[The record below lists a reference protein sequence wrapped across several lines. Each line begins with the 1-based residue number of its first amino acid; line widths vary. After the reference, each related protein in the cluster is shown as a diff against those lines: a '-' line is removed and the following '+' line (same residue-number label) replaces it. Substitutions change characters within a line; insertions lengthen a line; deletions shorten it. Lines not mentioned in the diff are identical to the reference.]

1 MTTIDLHPEEML
13 DAARRG
19 TLGAAAADDL
29 RAHLARCVA
38 CRLSL
43 TLADDLR
50 AEASAKAAAEGYDE
64 AFDDVLL
71 ARMVRGALAD
81 EPRVAYDARPRRRV
95 AAGRHVAV
103 AIALLLIGGSGG
115 AAVWSM
121 GGVGFVR
128 RFVPEIFQLPR
139 REGAPATVAAR
150 EGAPATV
157 AAREAAPT
165 PVVVPA
171 PPAEAPAV
179 PAPPVRVARARVEAP
194 PALSADDLFADANRA
209 RRAGN
214 YPRALRRYAELRRAY
229 PGSRPEMTARVVVGD
244 LQLEEGPAREALAS
258 FDSYLAANPQGTL
271 AEEARVG
278 RAVSLMR
285 LGRRDEEREAWS
297 QLLREHPNSVQRE
310 RARRRLAELR

>member
-19 TLGAAAADDL
+19 TLGAAATEDL

-38 CRLSL
+38 CRMSL

-50 AEASAKAAAEGYDE
+50 AEVSAKGDSAKSDDE
-64 AFDDVLL
+64 ALL

-81 EPRVAYDARPRRRV
+81 EPRVAYDARSHRR
-95 AAGRHVAV
+95 AGSGRHVAV
-103 AIALLLIGGSGG
+103 ALALLLIGGSGG

-139 REGAPATVAAR
+139 PSARAPAPAV
-150 EGAPATV
+150 GPAPA
-157 AAREAAPT
+157 
-165 PVVVPA
+165 PVVVA
-171 PPAEAPAV
+171 ASPAEAPPVASTP
-179 PAPPVRVARARVEAP
+179 PARVVRAHVEAP
-194 PALSADDLFADANRA
+194 PTLTADALFADANRA
-209 RRAGN
+209 RRAGD

-310 RARRRLAELR
+310 RAERRLAELR

>member
-19 TLGAAAADDL
+19 TLGAAATEDL

-38 CRLSL
+38 CRMSL

-50 AEASAKAAAEGYDE
+50 AEASARDADE
-64 AFDDVLL
+64 VLL

-81 EPRVAYDARPRRRV
+81 EPRVAYEARPHRR
-95 AAGRHVAV
+95 AGAGRHVAV
-103 AIALLLIGGSGG
+103 AIALLLVGGSGG

-139 REGAPATVAAR
+139 REAAPAPVAAR
-150 EGAPATV
+150 AIAPA
-157 AAREAAPT
+157 
-165 PVVVPA
+165 PVVVPS
-171 PPAEAPAV
+171 PPAEAPALV
-179 PAPPVRVARARVEAP
+179 TPPVRVVRARVEAP
-194 PALSADDLFADANRA
+194 PTLTADALFADANRA
-209 RRAGN
+209 RRAGD

-229 PGSRPEMTARVVVGD
+229 PGSRQEMTARVVVGD

-297 QLLREHPNSVQRE
+297 QLLREHPDSVQRE

>member
-13 DAARRG
+13 DAARRA

-139 REGAPATVAAR
+139 REGAPAPVAAR
-150 EGAPATV
+150 EG
-157 AAREAAPT
+157 APT

-209 RRAGN
+209 RRAGD